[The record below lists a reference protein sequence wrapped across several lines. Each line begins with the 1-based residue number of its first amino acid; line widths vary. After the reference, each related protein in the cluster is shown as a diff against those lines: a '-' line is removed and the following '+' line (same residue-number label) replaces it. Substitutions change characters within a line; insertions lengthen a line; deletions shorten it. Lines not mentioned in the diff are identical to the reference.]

1 MGSFD
6 QVIQSKLKEAESDI
20 AEAKSELEQAR
31 LVRRN
36 RMEYDAVAKTIQAYP
51 SREESGKNIVEV
63 TAHLERL
70 KEEEEELDTKLQQR
84 KKQFHVLVNSIH
96 QLQVKSF
103 WISWA
108 WRHIYLLLVLRH
120 CLT

>member
-1 MGSFD
+1 MGFFG

-70 KEEEEELDTKLQQR
+70 KEEEEELDAKLQQR

-96 QLQVKSF
+96 QLQVK
-103 WISWA
+103 
-108 WRHIYLLLVLRH
+108 
-120 CLT
+120 CLWNLNS

>member
-1 MGSFD
+1 MYFTFILHLHTFV

-51 SREESGKNIVEV
+51 SRQESGKNIADV

-70 KEEEEELDTKLQQR
+70 KEEEEELDAKLQQR

-96 QLQVKSF
+96 QLQVS
-103 WISWA
+103 
-108 WRHIYLLLVLRH
+108 
-120 CLT
+120 T